1 MRTGG
6 RRRRNF
12 KWPKN
17 REDSSD
23 LDENLTETIAA
34 MKTIISKIFWGRF
47 GGKTARKHRETVVAG
62 VGGCVAA
69 AAAAAPNET
78 CLSKE
83 REARKKF

>member
-34 MKTIISKIFWGRF
+34 MKTIIFKNFFWAVF
-47 GGKTARKHRETVVAG
+47 AQNPRETVVDG

-69 AAAAAPNET
+69 AAAAPNELLT
-78 CLSKE
+78 E
-83 REARKKF
+83 IR